1 MKKDKKGW
9 TKLHLLAD
17 DKIIYQENSK
27 EATEIILARIK
38 SLRKQLPKRPIFKN
52 HLYFYALG
60 PPKKKIVL

>member
-38 SLRKQLPKRPIFKN
+38 SLRK
-52 HLYFYALG
+52 
-60 PPKKKIVL
+60 